1 MKQEL
6 AAKAAKAKSDKWLAS
21 GIVVKVMSKALKEH
35 GYYKMK
41 ARIIADRPVCHDLKA
56 GGAVYLLLT
65 CKLRSSSP
73 APPQGEVLRVDG
85 GGYVGEIS
93 MLDSGDVVRVDQQ
106 ELETVIPSP
115 GGGILVSSLIYGV
128 S

>member
-1 MKQEL
+1 
-6 AAKAAKAKSDKWLAS
+6 
-21 GIVVKVMSKALKEH
+21 
-35 GYYKMK
+35 
-41 ARIIADRPVCHDLKA
+41 
-56 GGAVYLLLT
+56 
-65 CKLRSSSP
+65 
-73 APPQGEVLRVDG
+73 VDG